1 LRFDSDGEMV
11 AFFSQV
17 EFYGLGLDYP
27 DRYEGLINSISKQ
40 DIQRVAR
47 KYLHP
52 EEAILVLV
60 GKQSDIELPAE

>member
-1 LRFDSDGEMV
+1 MV

-27 DRYEGLINSISKQ
+27 ERYEGLINSITKQ
-40 DIQRVAR
+40 DVRRVAQ

-60 GKQSDIELPAE
+60 GKQAEIDVPAK